1 MSPPHMIESDSA
13 PTLPYRIGSPH
24 KAVGT
29 TSDDRFLAD
38 SSGHSS
44 SGHGGGRRNAHGS
57 PTKPSRTTSARGG
70 GRRETTTTTTTTAAG
85 SGKPSTLFAR
95 QTRHVLHQQIL
106 LAQEKLNLVEDL
118 DRMTTNKKLNC
129 LFQLVDGD
137 GSGMVDAQELAA
149 ILRLRNANLTE
160 RESLDRAANMVSAF
174 DADGNAE
181 LDQEEFRTF
190 IATMLDQLQL
200 DSDEFVE
207 FLIFHIAYPDATPK
221 KDVAATSTSQSQRQ
235 QPPQPSTAGSPRR
248 STAAATTKTVPT
260 RPRPSPRPS
269 VSSSCSGST
278 ITTANETILT
288 ASSLSTSASAS
299 TPVAVGDASPSNQ
312 HPPTT
317 RSGHHTQQQRTVVSI
332 PKRVRNVGST
342 GGAGGDI
349 MRRRASTNMHRAV
362 VPGHSSP

>member
-1 MSPPHMIESDSA
+1 MIESDSA

-70 GRRETTTTTTTTAAG
+70 GRRETTTTTTAVAG
-85 SGKPSTLFAR
+85 SAKPSTSFAR
-95 QTRHVLHQQIL
+95 QTRHVLHHQIL
-106 LAQEKLNLVEDL
+106 LAQEKLSLVEDL
-118 DRMTTNKKLNC
+118 ERMTTNEKLDC

-137 GSGMVDAQELAA
+137 GSGTVDAQELAA

-200 DSDEFVE
+200 DPDEFVE

-221 KDVAATSTSQSQRQ
+221 KDDAATSTSQQRRQ
-235 QPPQPSTAGSPRR
+235 PQPSTAGSPRR
-248 STAAATTKTVPT
+248 SAAATKTVPT
-260 RPRPSPRPS
+260 RSRPSPRPS

-278 ITTANETILT
+278 ITTANETIHT
-288 ASSLSTSASAS
+288 ASSLSTSTSAS
-299 TPVAVGDASPSNQ
+299 TPGAVGEASPAQ
-312 HPPTT
+312 QPTT
-317 RSGHHTQQQRTVVSI
+317 ARSGHHAQQQRTVVSI
-332 PKRVRNVGST
+332 PKRVRNAGSAS
-342 GGAGGDI
+342 GAGGDI
-349 MRRRASTNMHRAV
+349 TRRRASTNMHRAV

>member
-1 MSPPHMIESDSA
+1 MIESDSA
-13 PTLPYRIGSPH
+13 PTHPYRIGSPH

-44 SGHGGGRRNAHGS
+44 SGHGGRRNVHGS

-70 GRRETTTTTTTTAAG
+70 GRRETTTAAG
-85 SGKPSTLFAR
+85 SAKPSTSFAR

-118 DRMTTNKKLNC
+118 ERMTTNEKLDC

-137 GSGMVDAQELAA
+137 GSGTVDAQELAA

-200 DSDEFVE
+200 DPDEFVE
-207 FLIFHIAYPDATPK
+207 FLIFHIAYPDAPPK
-221 KDVAATSTSQSQRQ
+221 KDDAATSTSQQRRQ
-235 QPPQPSTAGSPRR
+235 QPQPSTAGSPRR
-248 STAAATTKTVPT
+248 SAAATTKTVPT
-260 RPRPSPRPS
+260 RSRPSPRPS

-288 ASSLSTSASAS
+288 ASSLSTSVSTS
-299 TPVAVGDASPSNQ
+299 TPAAAVEASPSKQ

-317 RSGHHTQQQRTVVSI
+317 RSGNHTQQQRTVVSI
-332 PKRVRNVGST
+332 PKRVRNAGST
-342 GGAGGDI
+342 GGAGGDS